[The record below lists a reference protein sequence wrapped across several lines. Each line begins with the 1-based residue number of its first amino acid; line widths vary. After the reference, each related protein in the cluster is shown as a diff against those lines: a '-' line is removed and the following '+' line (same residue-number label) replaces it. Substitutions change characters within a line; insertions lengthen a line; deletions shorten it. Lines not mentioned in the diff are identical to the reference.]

1 MGRERGVKPDRVRLP
16 LPDGDYVDV
25 KRELN
30 AGEYRK
36 LLYSQ
41 FKDTTP
47 DDDRM
52 QVDPAKVGI
61 VKLLAYILGWSFVSV
76 VDHQPIPYDPQDPE
90 ELRRAVLDD
99 LDIDT
104 YRQLIAAVTE
114 HERQQDA
121 ATEAQ
126 KKTGITGQPSLTT

>member
-1 MGRERGVKPDRVRLP
+1 MGRERGVTPDRVRLP
-16 LPDGDYVDV
+16 LSDGDYVDV

-41 FKDTTP
+41 FKDNPAGDALT
-47 DDDRM
+47 
-52 QVDPAKVGI
+52 VDPAKVGI
-61 VKLLAYILGWSFVSV
+61 AKLLAYLLGWSLVSV

-99 LDIDT
+99 LDTAT
-104 YRQLIAAVTE
+104 YKELIAVVTA
-114 HERQQDA
+114 HEAQQDA

-126 KKTGITGQPSLTT
+126 KKTRITAPLSSVTS